1 MTEPDVTCIGCD
13 CTDEETCL
21 EGCYWLRLDETAG
34 AGVCSSCPEH
44 VARFDA
50 GDYSEDGEPL
60 ESARGSGEL
69 ILPGDPDFHL

>member
-1 MTEPDVTCIGCD
+1 MSACICCG
-13 CTDEETCL
+13 CTDEEACP
-21 EGCYWLRLDETAG
+21 EGCHWLRVDMDAG

-50 GDYSEDGEPL
+50 GDYSSEDWEAVEDPERAG
-60 ESARGSGEL
+60 GDL